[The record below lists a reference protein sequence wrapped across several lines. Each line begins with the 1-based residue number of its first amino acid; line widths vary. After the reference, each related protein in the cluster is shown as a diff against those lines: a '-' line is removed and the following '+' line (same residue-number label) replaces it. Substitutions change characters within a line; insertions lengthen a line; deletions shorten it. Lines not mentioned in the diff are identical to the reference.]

1 MKIEA
6 AILDLD
12 GTLVDTLGDFVTALN
27 LMLADLAAPGMVPT
41 RAMTPHVPL
50 TPAEIAADVRAAAE
64 VGISSVHLHARDED
78 GEPAWERR
86 IYAEII
92 DRVRSECPDVVINV
106 STSGRTW
113 SEVEKRA
120 DVLALDG
127 DLKPDM
133 ASLTL
138 SSLNFM
144 SGASVN
150 APDTV
155 RELARIMRD
164 RGITPELEIFDL
176 GMLNFARVLRKEGL
190 LVGPVA
196 ANLFFGNIAGMQAGL
211 SEVGLAVERV
221 PEETTWSGAGLGAYQ
236 LTAQAL
242 AINAGGGV
250 RVGLEDGIHL
260 DRERTTLARNVDL
273 VERVHALLE
282 IAGRTAMTPAEYRR
296 SVLGR

>member
-1 MKIEA
+1 MPA
-6 AILDLD
+6 LLDRLSAPCPI
-12 GTLVDTLGDFVTALN
+12 V
-27 LMLADLAAPGMVPT
+27 LAPTGMVPT
-41 RAMTPHVPL
+41 RGMTPHVPL
-50 TPAEIAADVRAAAE
+50 TPAEIAADVAAAAAI
-64 VGISSVHLHARDED
+64 GISSVHLHARDAA
-78 GEPAWERR
+78 GAPAWEKH

-92 DRVRSECPDVVINV
+92 DRVRSSAPDVVINV

-113 SEVEKRA
+113 SELEKRA

-144 SGASVN
+144 NGASVN
-150 APDTV
+150 APDVV
-155 RELARIMRD
+155 RGLARIMRD

-196 ANLFFGNIAGMQAGL
+196 ANLFFGNVAGL
-211 SEVGLAVERV
+211 QPTLAEVGLAVERV

-242 AINAGGGV
+242 AVAAGGGV

-260 DRERTTLARNVDL
+260 DRERTRLARNTDL
-273 VERVHALLE
+273 VERVHALLDLT
-282 IAGRTAMTPAEYRR
+282 GRTAMTPEQYRHE
-296 SVLGR
+296 VLGR

>member
-1 MKIEA
+1 VS
-6 AILDLD
+6 
-12 GTLVDTLGDFVTALN
+12 TLLEQLSAPCPIV
-27 LMLADLAAPGMVPT
+27 LAPTGMVPT

-50 TPAEIAADVRAAAE
+50 TPKEIAADVRAASE
-64 VGISSVHLHARDED
+64 IGISSVHLHARDED
-78 GEPAWERR
+78 GEAAWDRR

-92 DRVRSECPDVVINV
+92 EAVRSETPDVVINV

-144 SGASVN
+144 TGASVN
-150 APDTV
+150 APDTI
-155 RELARIMRD
+155 RALARIMRD

-196 ANLFFGNIAGMQAGL
+196 ANLFFGNVAGMQAGL
-211 SEVGLAVERV
+211 AEVGLAVERV
-221 PEETTWSGAGLGAYQ
+221 PEDTTWSGAGLGAYQ

-260 DRERTTLARNVDL
+260 DRGRTTLARNVDL

-282 IAGRTAMTPAEYRR
+282 IAGRVPMTPAEYRR
-296 SVLGR
+296 TVLGR

>member
-1 MKIEA
+1 MSALLER
-6 AILDLD
+6 
-12 GTLVDTLGDFVTALN
+12 LGAPCPIV
-27 LMLADLAAPGMVPT
+27 LAPTGMVPT

-50 TPAEIAADVRAAAE
+50 TPKEIAADVAAAAE
-64 VGISSVHLHARDED
+64 IGVSSVHLHARDEG
-78 GEPAWERR
+78 GEPAWDRN

-92 DRVRSECPDVVINV
+92 GEVRAVCPDVVVNV

-113 SEVEKRA
+113 SELEKRA

-150 APDTV
+150 APDV
-155 RELARIMRD
+155 IRGLARIMRD

-176 GMLNFARVLRKEGL
+176 GMLNFANVLRKEGL

-196 ANLFFGNIAGMQAGL
+196 ANLFFGNVAGL
-211 SEVGLAVERV
+211 QATPSEVGLAVDRV
-221 PEETTWSGAGLGAYQ
+221 PEETTWSGAGLGAFQ

-260 DRERTTLARNVDL
+260 DRARTVLARNVDL
-273 VERVHALLE
+273 VDRVHRLLE
-282 IAGRTAMTPAEYRR
+282 IAERPAMTPADYRR
-296 SVLGR
+296 TVLGR

>member
-1 MKIEA
+1 VSTL
-6 AILDLD
+6 LDQLSSPCPI
-12 GTLVDTLGDFVTALN
+12 V
-27 LMLADLAAPGMVPT
+27 LAPTGMVPT

-64 VGISSVHLHARDED
+64 VGISSVHLHARDEG

-150 APDTV
+150 APHTV

-196 ANLFFGNIAGMQAGL
+196 ANLFFGNVAGMQAGL

-282 IAGRTAMTPAEYRR
+282 IAGRTAMTPADYRR

>member
-1 MKIEA
+1 MS
-6 AILDLD
+6 
-12 GTLVDTLGDFVTALN
+12 TLLEQLSSPCPIV
-27 LMLADLAAPGMVPT
+27 LAPTGMVPT

-50 TPAEIAADVRAAAE
+50 TPKEIAADVRAAAE
-64 VGISSVHLHARDED
+64 LGISSVHLHARDEE
-78 GEPAWERR
+78 GEPAWDRR

-92 DRVRSECPDVVINV
+92 EAVRSECSDVVINV

-150 APDTV
+150 APDTI
-155 RELARIMRD
+155 RALARIMRD

-196 ANLFFGNIAGMQAGL
+196 ANLFFGNVAGMQAGL
-211 SEVGLAVERV
+211 ADMGLAVERV

-260 DRERTTLARNVDL
+260 DRGRTTLARNVDL

-282 IAGRTAMTPAEYRR
+282 ISGRAPMTPADYRR
-296 SVLGR
+296 TVLGR

>member
-1 MKIEA
+1 MPA
-6 AILDLD
+6 LL
-12 GTLVDTLGDFVTALN
+12 DTLSSPCPIV
-27 LMLADLAAPGMVPT
+27 LAPTGMVPT
-41 RAMTPHVPL
+41 REMTPHVPL
-50 TPAEIAADVRAAAE
+50 TPQEIAADVAAAAE
-64 VGISSVHLHARDED
+64 IGISSVHLHARDES
-78 GEPAWERR
+78 GAPAWERH

-92 DRVRSECPDVVINV
+92 ERVRSVEPDVVINV

-113 SEVEKRA
+113 SELEKRA

-127 DLKPDM
+127 DVKPDM

-138 SSLNFM
+138 SSLNFLN
-144 SGASVN
+144 GASVN
-150 APDTV
+150 APDV
-155 RELARIMRD
+155 IRGLARIMRD

-190 LVGPVA
+190 LVGPAA
-196 ANLFFGNIAGMQAGL
+196 ANLFFGNVAGL
-211 SEVGLAVERV
+211 QPTLAEFGLAVERV

-242 AINAGGGV
+242 AISAGGGV

-260 DRERTTLARNVDL
+260 DRGRTRLATNVEL
-273 VERVHALLE
+273 VARVHELLE
-282 IAGRTAMTPAEYRR
+282 ITGRRAMTPDEYRG

>member
-1 MKIEA
+1 MSA
-6 AILDLD
+6 LLDQLSSPCPI
-12 GTLVDTLGDFVTALN
+12 V
-27 LMLADLAAPGMVPT
+27 LAPTGMVPT

-50 TPAEIAADVRAAAE
+50 TPEEIAADVRAAADI
-64 VGISSVHLHARDED
+64 GISSVHLHARDEE
-78 GEPAWERR
+78 GEPAWDRR

-92 DRVRSECPDVVINV
+92 DRVRSACPDVVINV

-138 SSLNFM
+138 SSLNFV

-150 APDTV
+150 APGTV

-176 GMLNFARVLRKEGL
+176 GMLNVARVLRKEGL

-196 ANLFFGNIAGMQAGL
+196 ANLFFGNVAGMQAGL
-211 SEVGLAVERV
+211 SEVGLAVDRV
-221 PEETTWSGAGLGAYQ
+221 PEETTWSGAGLGVYQ

-260 DRERTTLARNVDL
+260 DRGRTTLARNVDL

-282 IAGRTAMTPAEYRR
+282 IAGRTPMTPAEYRR
-296 SVLGR
+296 GVLGR

>member
-1 MKIEA
+1 VS
-6 AILDLD
+6 
-12 GTLVDTLGDFVTALN
+12 TLLERLN
-27 LMLADLAAPGMVPT
+27 APCPIVLAPTGMVPT

-50 TPAEIAADVRAAAE
+50 TPAEIAEDVAAAAA
-64 VGISSVHLHARDED
+64 VGISSVHLHARDAA
-78 GEPAWERR
+78 GEPAWDRN

-92 DRVRSECPDVVINV
+92 DRVRSRCPDLVINV

-113 SEVEKRA
+113 SELEKRA

-138 SSLNFM
+138 SSLNFLN
-144 SGASVN
+144 GASVN
-150 APDTV
+150 APETV
-155 RELARIMRD
+155 RGLARIMRD

-176 GMLNFARVLRKEGL
+176 GMLNFARALRKEGL

-196 ANLFFGNIAGMQAGL
+196 ANLFFGNIAGLQPTL
-211 SEVGLAVERV
+211 SEVGLAVDRV
-221 PEETTWSGAGLGAYQ
+221 PEDVTWSGAGLGSFQ

-260 DRERTTLARNVDL
+260 DRARTRLARNVDL
-273 VERVHALLE
+273 VERVHSLLE
-282 IAGRTAMTPAEYRR
+282 TSERSAMTPTEYRR
-296 SVLGR
+296 EVLGR

>member
-1 MKIEA
+1 MSA
-6 AILDLD
+6 LLD
-12 GTLVDTLGDFVTALN
+12 GMSTPCPIV
-27 LMLADLAAPGMVPT
+27 LAPTGMVPT

-50 TPAEIAADVRAAAE
+50 TPEEIAADVAAAARL
-64 VGISSVHLHARDED
+64 GISSVHLHARDET
-78 GEPAWERR
+78 GAAAWDRH

-92 DRVRSECPDVVINV
+92 GRVREAAPDVVINV

-113 SEVEKRA
+113 SELEKRA

-127 DLKPDM
+127 DLKPEM

-144 SGASVN
+144 NGASVN
-150 APDTV
+150 APETI
-155 RELARIMRD
+155 RGLARIMRD

-196 ANLFFGNIAGMQAGL
+196 TNLFFGNVAGL
-211 SEVGLAVERV
+211 QPTLAEMGLAVERV
-221 PEETTWSGAGLGAYQ
+221 PEDSTWCGAGLGAYQ
-236 LTAQAL
+236 LTAQTL
-242 AINAGGGV
+242 AIGAGGGV

-260 DRERTTLARNVDL
+260 DRERTRLARNVDL
-273 VERVHALLE
+273 VERVHALLD
-282 IAGRTAMTPAEYRR
+282 ATGRRAMTPDEYR
-296 SVLGR
+296 STVLGR